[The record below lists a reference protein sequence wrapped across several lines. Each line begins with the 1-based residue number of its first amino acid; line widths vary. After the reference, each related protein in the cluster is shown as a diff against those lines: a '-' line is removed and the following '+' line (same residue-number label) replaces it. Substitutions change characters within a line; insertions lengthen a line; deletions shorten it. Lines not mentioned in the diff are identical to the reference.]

1 MNNNK
6 VTIKDIKNST
16 YEAGLDTEYREALGH
31 AMVHLGYVIYQ
42 PMYLYF
48 GTKKER
54 REIERVESTPLDSN
68 QISELIHLMM
78 YEMRADFQFGSFRPV
93 ANKYIEIAKEM
104 REGNIKT
111 SNNKSNKPVGKE
123 LSSLVGVPT
132 ILGAASKILKEN
144 NMYDESREM
153 IERATLTYGYDE
165 ALEIVEEYVELV
177 KEQEEE
183 HEYE

>member
-1 MNNNK
+1 
-6 VTIKDIKNST
+6 
-16 YEAGLDTEYREALGH
+16 
-31 AMVHLGYVIYQ
+31 
-42 PMYLYF
+42 
-48 GTKKER
+48 
-54 REIERVESTPLDSN
+54 
-68 QISELIHLMM
+68 M

-144 NMYDESREM
+144 NMHDESREM